1 MLTQSTIK
9 QMSRVCVSVFL
20 PCLVASKLA
29 KGLTWAK
36 FMTAWPMPLFCWAQ
50 IGPACLIGLFV
61 RRLVNPPEHLWRP
74 FLCAITFQNSS
85 ALPLVIVQ
93 SLSEHPPFN
102 QVRSVPPGLGLDRS
116 DPFVFRERGPE
127 SARATERARA
137 RGCQRSA
144 GRLVRR
150 QDGRCW
156 GVVGVV
162 RGSAS
167 SAPEK
172 CG

>member
-1 MLTQSTIK
+1 MLTQPAIK

-36 FMTAWPMPLFCWAQ
+36 FMAAWPMPLFCWAQ
-50 IGPACLIGLFV
+50 IGTACLIGLFV
-61 RRLVNPPEHLWRP
+61 RRLVNPPKHLWRP

-102 QVRSVPPGLGLDRS
+102 QVAYHPAWDLIVQTHSCSERHTTE
-116 DPFVFRERGPE
+116 RERCRDL
-127 SARATERARA
+127 RADS
-137 RGCQRSA
+137 C
-144 GRLVRR
+144 
-150 QDGRCW
+150 DGKMEDA
-156 GVVGVV
+156 VVLYDN
-162 RGSAS
+162 SAS
-167 SAPEK
+167 SVPAQ
-172 CG
+172 